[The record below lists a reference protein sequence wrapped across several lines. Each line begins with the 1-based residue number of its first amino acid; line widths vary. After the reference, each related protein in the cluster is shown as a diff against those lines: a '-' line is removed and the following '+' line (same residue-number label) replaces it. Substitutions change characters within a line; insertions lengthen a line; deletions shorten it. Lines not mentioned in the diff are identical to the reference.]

1 MSTKLP
7 QELPW
12 HDADNKWASI
22 LNPIVNN
29 PANNS
34 LILKNQ
40 ALVIGSNVINHK
52 LGRKLQGWKL
62 VRVRA
67 AANIYDNQDFNQ
79 MPQLTLY
86 LVSDADVV
94 VDIEVF

>member
-22 LNPIVNN
+22 LNPIVGN

-40 ALVIGSNVINHK
+40 SLVTGANVINHK

-62 VRVRA
+62 VRIRS